1 MNWTNVKLI
10 LAREVRDQLR
20 DRRTLFMIAVLPM
33 LLYPLLGMS
42 FFQVAQFLR
51 EQPTRV
57 LVIDL
62 PEVAGLPPLVEN
74 QHFAAA
80 LFPEKPERAKLL
92 HVDLCDA
99 APAADAPAAA
109 APAESDRTEATNPP
123 GGANEADATNAH
135 DRTDVPAD
143 SSDPLLT
150 ELLTGRASPADGDRC
165 GTTLADIRYALDER
179 RYDVVVVFPPDF
191 AARMKAFR
199 AAMHTASA
207 GPQPGESPAGSGPAN
222 SGPADTTSTTG
233 TPSAGLA
240 TVRQALADD
249 AVPHPTLFHNSAR
262 ETSQIALLRIDNVL
276 AEWDQQIGEEI
287 LRQCHLPPTAAK
299 PFRVVD
305 EDVAEGGHREIAL
318 WSKILPFVLLLW
330 ALTGAFYPAVDLCA
344 GEKERGTL
352 ETLLSSPAERSEIVW
367 GKLLTVM
374 LFSIATAVLNLLSMG
389 LTGAFVV
396 RHMPDFGPP
405 PLLAVVWLLIA
416 LVPVSALF
424 SGLCL
429 ALAALARSSKEG
441 QYYLMPLVLVTMPL
455 TILPMSP
462 GVELNLGNS
471 LIPVTGIVLL
481 LRTLLEGNYA
491 LAALYAPPVV
501 AITLTCCLLAVRWAA
516 DQFNSESVLF
526 RESERLDMGLWLRSL
541 LRDRD
546 NTPSVAEALAC
557 GVLILMVHFFMSLSL
572 PPMHGFHDFVVLAL
586 VSQLV
591 VILTPSLLMTTMLTR
606 RPAQTLLLHW
616 PPVASVAVA
625 FLLAVA
631 IHPLAFLLQTIVTK
645 IYPVNDQVT
654 QQLRE
659 LLGGEMPLGLL
670 LVVVAVVPAICE
682 ELAFRGFIL
691 SGLRHLGHKWRAII
705 LTSIFFGVTHPI
717 FQQSLV
723 ACVVGVLLGFIA
735 VQTGSILPGIVF
747 HMVHNGLG
755 VLVPRQLPLW
765 LADHPAL
772 RWLVHST
779 APDDYHFTPLALLLS
794 AAASGLLLVWFQR
807 LAYARTEEESLQEAI
822 SQQTVRA

>member
-10 LAREVRDQLR
+10 LHREVRDQLR

-62 PEVAGLPPLVEN
+62 PEVEGLPTLVKDH
-74 QHFAAA
+74 HFATD
-80 LFPEKPERAKLL
+80 LFADKPERARLL
-92 HVDLCDA
+92 HVDLCEA
-99 APAADAPAAA
+99 ALASSTSPTRERGIPAPDSSTSPTRESGESTTSSASGADHPI
-109 APAESDRTEATNPP
+109 PAEPLATGAGPP
-123 GGANEADATNAH
+123 
-135 DRTDVPAD
+135 DVAP
-143 SSDPLLT
+143 
-150 ELLTGRASPADGDRC
+150 C
-165 GTTLADIRYALDER
+165 GTTLADIRHALDER
-179 RYDVVVVFPPDF
+179 RYDVVVVFPSDF
-191 AARMKAFR
+191 AARLKAFR
-199 AAMHTASA
+199 SSMHAGSA
-207 GPQPGESPAGSGPAN
+207 ESPATDDSTEKTPAEN
-222 SGPADTTSTTG
+222 TPAEKTAADGAPPTG
-233 TPSAGLA
+233 IPAAG
-240 TVRQALADD
+240 QAAED
-249 AVPHPTLFHNSAR
+249 AVPPATLYHNSAR
-262 ETSQIALLRIDNVL
+262 ETSQIALLRIDDVL
-276 AEWDQQIGEEI
+276 TKWRQQIGEEN
-287 LRQCHLPPTAAK
+287 LRQNHLPATAAK

-305 EDVAEGGHREIAL
+305 QDVAEGGHREVAL

-526 RESERLDMGLWLRSL
+526 RESERLDMGMWLRSL
-541 LRDRD
+541 LRDRED
-546 NTPSVAEALAC
+546 TPSVAEALAC

-616 PPVASVAVA
+616 PPVASVGAA
-625 FLLAVA
+625 LLLAVA
-631 IHPLAFLLQTIVTK
+631 VHPLAFLLQTIVK
-645 IYPVNDQVT
+645 IIYPLDEQVSL
-654 QQLRE
+654 QLQE
-659 LLGGEMPLGLL
+659 LLSGEMPIGLL
-670 LVVVAVVPAICE
+670 LIVVAVVPAICE

-691 SGLRHLGHKWRAII
+691 SGLRHLGHRWRAII

-723 ACVVGVLLGFIA
+723 ACIVGVLLGFIA

-755 VLVPRQLPLW
+755 LLVPMKMPQW
-765 LADHPAL
+765 LAAHPAL
-772 RWLVHST
+772 AWLVKSGEQG
-779 APDDYHFTPLALLLS
+779 DYHFTPLALLLS
-794 AAASGLLLVWFQR
+794 AAASGLLIAWFQR

-822 SQQTVRA
+822 EHQAAPL

>member
-62 PEVAGLPPLVEN
+62 PEVEGLPPLVEN
-74 QHFAAA
+74 HHFAAG
-80 LFPEKPERAKLL
+80 LFADKPERARLL
-92 HVDLCDA
+92 HVDLCNPPDA
-99 APAADAPAAA
+99 ETPAAA
-109 APAESDRTEATNPP
+109 VPDKNST
-123 GGANEADATNAH
+123 ADATGAPEKTDGTAVTGDSAPTGSDSEH
-135 DRTDVPAD
+135 AQADVP
-143 SSDPLLT
+143 P
-150 ELLTGRASPADGDRC
+150 C
-165 GTTLADIRYALDER
+165 GTTPADIRYALDER
-179 RYDVVVVFPPDF
+179 RYDVVVAFPPDF
-191 AARMKAFR
+191 GARLKAFR
-199 AAMHTASA
+199 LAMQTASA
-207 GPQPGESPAGSGPAN
+207 DAPAGQPKSGDNTDAASQPPAGTTTAAGPA
-222 SGPADTTSTTG
+222 A
-233 TPSAGLA
+233 
-240 TVRQALADD
+240 ADD
-249 AVPHPTLFHNSAR
+249 AVPPATLYHNSAR
-262 ETSQIALLRIDNVL
+262 ETSQIALLRIDDVL
-276 AEWDQQIGEEI
+276 AEWRQKIGEEN
-287 LRQCHLPPTAAK
+287 LRLSHLPATAAK
-299 PFRVVD
+299 PFRVID
-305 EDVAEGGHREIAL
+305 EDLAEGGHREVAL

-396 RHMPDFGPP
+396 RHLPDFGPP
-405 PLLAVVWLLIA
+405 PLMAIVWLLIA
-416 LVPVSALF
+416 LLPVSALF

-616 PPVASVAVA
+616 PPVASVAA
-625 FLLAVA
+625 ALLLAVA
-631 IHPLAFLLQTIVTK
+631 IHPIAFLLQTLVTR
-645 IYPVNDQVT
+645 IYPVNEQVT

-659 LLGGEMPLGLL
+659 LLGSEMPLGLL
-670 LVVVAVVPAICE
+670 LFVVAVVPAICE

-723 ACVVGVLLGFIA
+723 ACIMGVLLGFIA

-755 VLVPRQLPLW
+755 VLVPRQMPEW
-765 LADHPAL
+765 LAGHPAL
-772 RWLVHST
+772 RWLVVSVG
-779 APDDYHFTPLALLLS
+779 PGDYHFTPLALLLS
-794 AAASGLLLVWFQR
+794 AAASVLLVVWFQR
-807 LAYARTEEESLQEAI
+807 LAYARTDEETLQEAI
-822 SQQTVRA
+822 QHQVASL